1 MPPANAGIDADQPAL
16 TALAACAIRSR
27 SQTGT
32 TTAMPR
38 MRKRHIQWTASKPMA
53 PEGAPQARRHLSFD
67 FREVSQSHRCS
78 QFYSDRRANL
88 FNGII
93 VDVGAGMGR

>member
-1 MPPANAGIDADQPAL
+1 MPPASAGIDADQPAL

-38 MRKRHIQWTASKPMA
+38 MRKRHIHWTVRSTSAA
-53 PEGAPQARRHLSFD
+53 PFEF
-67 FREVSQSHRCS
+67 
-78 QFYSDRRANL
+78 
-88 FNGII
+88 
-93 VDVGAGMGR
+93 